1 VVLVIYMYSFV
12 MSEFSGSE
20 CVGYLLQAALN
31 HYLSRSCRRT
41 ACDQAGTDPGPSIS
55 VSVNMAA

>member
-1 VVLVIYMYSFV
+1 MYSFV

-20 CVGYLLQAALN
+20 CVGYLIHAGLN
-31 HYLSRSCRRT
+31 RYLSRSFRRT
-41 ACDQAGTDPGPSIS
+41 VCDQAGTDPGPSIS